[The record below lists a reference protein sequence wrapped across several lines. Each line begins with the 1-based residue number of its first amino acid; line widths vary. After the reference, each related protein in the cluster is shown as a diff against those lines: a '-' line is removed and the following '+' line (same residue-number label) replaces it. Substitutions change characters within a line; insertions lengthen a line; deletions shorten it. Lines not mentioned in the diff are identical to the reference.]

1 MRFLC
6 KRHNKRP
13 FSCRRGSLAIRGLE
27 FRASKDL
34 LPAAVVCHGFMANR
48 LTTQGYTRFLAKQGY
63 AAFCFDFCGGSV
75 FGNSSDGCTEDM
87 SVLTETEDLM
97 AVVQSVRN
105 RPDCFTGLC
114 PESRWCLC

>member
-13 FSCRRGSLAIRGLE
+13 FSCRRSSLVIRGLE
-27 FRASKDL
+27 FRSSKDL

-105 RPDCFTGLC
+105 RRDCFTGLC